1 MVRPV
6 CRDTFLL
13 SQKSTPATPAD
24 LPTVR
29 DLVDTLEANRERC
42 VGMAANMIGVL
53 RRFIAVVD
61 GEGILVMLN
70 PEIVKSA
77 KPYRTEEGCLSLEGT
92 RPVRRFESIK
102 VRWQDEEFRVRIR
115 TFEGF
120 TAEII
125 QHEID
130 HLDGILI

>member
-42 VGMAANMIGVL
+42 VGMAANMIGIL

-92 RPVRRFESIK
+92 RPVRRFGSIK
-102 VRWQDEEFRVRIR
+102 VRWQDEEFRVRLR

-125 QHEID
+125 QHEIE

>member
-53 RRFIAVVD
+53 RRLIAVVD
-61 GEGILVMLN
+61 GEAILVMLN

-92 RPVRRFESIK
+92 RPVRRFGSIK